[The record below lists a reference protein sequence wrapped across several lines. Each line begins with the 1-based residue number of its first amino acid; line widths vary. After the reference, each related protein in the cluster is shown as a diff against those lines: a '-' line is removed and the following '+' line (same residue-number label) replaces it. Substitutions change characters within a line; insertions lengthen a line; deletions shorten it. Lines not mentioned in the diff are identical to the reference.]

1 MNRVSAVAG
10 MAALLNSVT
19 SKGPLNRAHTYK
31 AAVVAPARPD
41 ATRPRRSAFLVAG
54 RLGGRRFL
62 VGGGAGWT
70 LTGATRLAY
79 VSLAALV
86 LLIVALI
93 LQPEGVRSAG
103 LAAMGLVVSLVV
115 FGYALGFTRSVD
127 DSSDSGRDAPT

>member
-1 MNRVSAVAG
+1 
-10 MAALLNSVT
+10 
-19 SKGPLNRAHTYK
+19 
-31 AAVVAPARPD
+31 
-41 ATRPRRSAFLVAG
+41 
-54 RLGGRRFL
+54 
-62 VGGGAGWT
+62 
-70 LTGATRLAY
+70 
-79 VSLAALV
+79 V

>member
-1 MNRVSAVAG
+1 
-10 MAALLNSVT
+10 L
-19 SKGPLNRAHTYK
+19 
-31 AAVVAPARPD
+31 AVV
-41 ATRPRRSAFLVAG
+41 
-54 RLGGRRFL
+54 L
-62 VGGGAGWT
+62 VGR

-115 FGYALGFTRSVD
+115 FGYALGFTHSVD
-127 DSSDSGRDAPT
+127 DSSDSGRDVPT